1 MHVEEGKAPF
11 CLSVC
16 HLSSPVLITV
26 GTLVVHPMYV
36 LACHEGEQGNPLRFP
51 YPLSSCGSLSPL
63 MEKEKEIVPDGD
75 PKNQRQTKREEW
87 EQGYGKVKHSFAHR

>member
-1 MHVEEGKAPF
+1 
-11 CLSVC
+11 
-16 HLSSPVLITV
+16 
-26 GTLVVHPMYV
+26 
-36 LACHEGEQGNPLRFP
+36 
-51 YPLSSCGSLSPL
+51 

>member
-36 LACHEGEQGNPLRFP
+36 LACHEGEQGTRSGFLIPFLHVAPCR
-51 YPLSSCGSLSPL
+51 
-63 MEKEKEIVPDGD
+63 
-75 PKNQRQTKREEW
+75 
-87 EQGYGKVKHSFAHR
+87 H